1 MTLCPSIFTELSLNS
16 IGWHS
21 RGWWS
26 SPNLS
31 FKSHFLLLS
40 FSPPPT
46 HTQTHWATSGIFIF
60 LNMLCTVLSSS
71 LWVHA
76 VPLPW
81 SSSRVS
87 ADPFNSSFK
96 DDSKTISVKS
106 SLIPTV
112 GFKQDFHYA
121 PQHLEGSCAENQLC
135 CLLTICLQVR
145 LLYSVGSS
153 RKPVGVAHSSLFYAF
168 SCFPTCSPNL

>member
-1 MTLCPSIFTELSLNS
+1 MTLCYPSIFTELSLDS
-16 IGWHS
+16 IGRHS

-26 SPNLS
+26 SANLS

-46 HTQTHWATSGIFIF
+46 HTLWAASGISIF
-60 LNMLCTVLSSS
+60 LNTPCTVLPSS

-81 SSSRVS
+81 SSSHVS
-87 ADPFNSSFK
+87 AGPFNSSFK
-96 DDSKTISVKS
+96 NDSKTISVKS

-112 GFKQDFHYA
+112 GFKQDFRYA

-135 CLLTICLQVR
+135 CLLTICLQVH

-153 RKPVGVAHSSLFYAF
+153 RKPVGVAHLSLFYAF